1 MGTWLPSPTHQ
12 LRDTLIWRW
21 NLRALGLALG
31 VLLVLVARAL
41 VLVSIRAGRNAF
53 ALLAADSAVL
63 QAPVFHSCFRAPS
76 RALGVAEALRKRKRK
91 NTHITTKSAH
101 YSIRKFS
108 ESKDGKTTKNK
119 IEETVIKCCVY
130 LNQPLRSERRRSK
143 GQGRRGGKL
152 PRGASSFSP
161 APENVCIW
169 VEESSTQ
176 K

>member
-1 MGTWLPSPTHQ
+1 M
-12 LRDTLIWRW
+12 
-21 NLRALGLALG
+21 ALG

-41 VLVSIRAGRNAF
+41 VLVSISAGRNAF

-119 IEETVIKCCVY
+119 IEETVISVVY
-130 LNQPLRSERRRSK
+130 
-143 GQGRRGGKL
+143 
-152 PRGASSFSP
+152 
-161 APENVCIW
+161 
-169 VEESSTQ
+169 T
-176 K
+176 